1 MIWVKLRRLRNIL
14 SIYGNKGGSLS
25 ATYDENGKLIRVVEE
40 YKDISYP
47 LLYTVYK
54 AYLDG
59 KLLTT
64 SIYIHRRWRRLKKH
78 NLKLKNGDIN

>member
-40 YKDISYP
+40 YKDIKLPSPVIYS
-47 LLYTVYK
+47 VYK
-54 AYLDG
+54 AYPGWQIVNDKYLYSQEDG
-59 KLLTT
+59 DV
-64 SIYIHRRWRRLKKH
+64 
-78 NLKLKNGDIN
+78 LKNSII